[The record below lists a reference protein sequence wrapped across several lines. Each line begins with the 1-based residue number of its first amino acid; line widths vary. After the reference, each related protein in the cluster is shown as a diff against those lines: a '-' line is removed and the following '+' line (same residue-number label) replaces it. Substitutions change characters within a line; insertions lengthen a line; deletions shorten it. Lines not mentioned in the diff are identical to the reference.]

1 MTPEENDNI
10 KSSYAVNSV
19 ILALVLGMM
28 GIYYLLGAKLLVYY
42 SIFVAAVYL
51 LNYFFIS
58 KYKLRLYIWATY
70 TMLTLYMAIC
80 TIMLGY
86 NYGFNLY
93 AMSTI
98 PLIYYV
104 KYLSFKTGG
113 KDPYPVFWTIMIII
127 SCTLSSLYVI
137 HQGPVYNT
145 SAAGSFVFLG
155 INTVTICLFL
165 FTYSRKMFNMVTESE
180 EKLDYQANHDAL
192 TGLVNRFYMRK
203 VLINA
208 TEAEPGNSW
217 IAMIDIDKFKSINDK
232 YGHSAGDVV
241 LKSLSQLMED
251 VCKGCIVSRW
261 GGEEFLIYGEN
272 SVSDSSIIEELRK
285 NVELAETAAEGQIIK
300 FTITSGVSVHEKGQK
315 MDRWIISADN
325 KLYNGKENGRNRVIF

>member
-1 MTPEENDNI
+1 MTQEEKDNI

-28 GIYYLLGAKLLVYY
+28 GIYHLLGARLLVYY
-42 SIFVAAVYL
+42 SVFVAAVYL
-51 LNYFFIS
+51 LNYLFIS

-104 KYLSFKTGG
+104 KYVSFKTGG

-127 SCTLSSLYVI
+127 SCTLSSLYVVYY
-137 HQGPVYNT
+137 GPVYD
-145 SAAGSFVFLG
+145 APAVGSYVFLG

-165 FTYSRKMFNMVTESE
+165 FVYSRKMFNMVTESE

-203 VLINA
+203 VLIKA
-208 TEAEPGNSW
+208 IETEPGENW

-232 YGHSAGDVV
+232 YGHNAGDVV
-241 LKSLSQLMED
+241 LKALGQLMVQ
-251 VCKGCIVSRW
+251 VCSDCEVSRW
-261 GGEEFLIYGEN
+261 GGEEFLIFGK
-272 SVSDSSIIEELRK
+272 SSAVSEKVIEKLRAA
-285 NVELAETAAEGQIIK
+285 VEAAETVADGKIIK
-300 FTITSGVSVHEKGQK
+300 FTITSGVAVHEKGQQ
-315 MDRWIISADN
+315 MDRWIITADN
-325 KLYNGKENGRNRVIF
+325 KLYGGKENGRNRVVF